1 MVSARLLCALAS
13 VLFISGGALSQD
25 CAYQSSSNDFCGY
38 VKQAE
43 YENENILPVLNDRPF
58 HGAEKHEE
66 YKKETKEAQDKVRE
80 VLKKTDKDELLVAL
94 KEALTAE
101 SNILGK
107 VKEFCKGK
115 ETSPR
120 RGCGEV
126 SHRFASA
133 LEALVD
139 AVMVLPLDDDMRQ
152 TITSAYEVFND
163 EYYGKENSDYAELA
177 LTLAK
182 AVAAAL

>member
-1 MVSARLLCALAS
+1 MMSVRLLSTLAY
-13 VLFISGGALSQD
+13 VLFFSDGALSQD
-25 CAYQSSSNDFCGY
+25 CAYQSTSNEFCGY
-38 VKQAE
+38 VRQAE
-43 YENENILPVLNDRPF
+43 YENENILPQLKDAPF
-58 HGAEKHEE
+58 NGEEE
-66 YKKETKEAQDKVRE
+66 YEKSTEDAQNKVRE
-80 VLKKTDKDELLVAL
+80 VLKKTDKDQLLVAL

-101 SNILGK
+101 SDTLAK

-126 SHRFASA
+126 VHRFASA

-139 AVMVLPLDDDMRQ
+139 AVMFLPLDDDMRQ
-152 TITSAYEVFND
+152 IINNAYDVFND
-163 EYYGKENSDYAELA
+163 QYYGDANSDYAELA